1 MKKLLL
7 PLALLLAAAPARA
20 EFRPFNAAPPQDAP
34 PINFCA
40 SGKFVILAGNCTPGT
55 KHKDAISP
63 KACQDAA
70 QLLYDGLAY
79 LYPNA
84 KVEFQQDLSPDDA
97 TQLLLRPL
105 TLGFALVGAGDTKG
119 GFVTGPENGRLYP
132 SMSVCQAGG
141 MDLIAAF
148 TSHSKYSPE
157 VPARKADTAVVISR
171 SETLY
176 GGAGAPA
183 GSWAALCKPRL
194 ALVYP
199 TRTFAGRAKDD
210 VKKFMGLLQ
219 DEKKKHVLKTLA
231 TICDN
236 CKGHVEAGDNLAQLC
251 PPNSNV
257 CKLRKIVPGSEEL
270 ILKNYCSALAPTP
283 SRE

>member
-1 MKKLLL
+1 MKKIAPALVLLL
-7 PLALLLAAAPARA
+7 WAAQARA
-20 EFRPFNAAPPQDAP
+20 EFRPFNAAPRKETP

-40 SGKFVILAGNCTPGT
+40 SGRFVIFAGNCTPGSR
-55 KHKDAISP
+55 HKDAISP
-63 KACQDAA
+63 KACRDVA
-70 QLLYDGLAY
+70 QTLYDGLSY

-84 KVEFQQDLSPDDA
+84 KVEFQQDLAPEEA

-119 GFVTGPENGRLYP
+119 GFVTGPDNGRLYP
-132 SMSVCQAGG
+132 NLSVCQAGG
-141 MDLIAAF
+141 LDLIAAF
-148 TSHSKYSPE
+148 TSHSKYSPDS
-157 VPARKADTAVVISR
+157 PARKTDTAVVISR
-171 SETLY
+171 SEVLY
-176 GGAGAPA
+176 GGAGAAP

-210 VKKFMGLLQ
+210 IGKFMDLLQ
-219 DEKKKHVLKTLA
+219 EEKKKHVLKTLA

-236 CKGHVEAGDNLAQLC
+236 CKGHVEAGDNLSQLC